1 MSETPAPDPA
11 ALVDEYDRGR
21 LSRRDLVARLTALG
35 AAAALCG
42 RAAAAEPGDGA
53 GPLFAGRNVD
63 HIALGVSDVARSVA
77 FYERFLGLKKLRGDG
92 RSAFLGRPDGGFF
105 LALFRAE
112 KPGLDHFCFGIEDY
126 DPAAAAATLKA
137 AGEEVRQTSGRT
149 YFKDPDG
156 IEVQL
161 AAKREL

>member
-1 MSETPAPDPA
+1 MSDTPAPDSA
-11 ALVDEYDRGR
+11 SLVDEYDRGR
-21 LSRRDLVARLTALG
+21 LSRRDLVAGLTALG
-35 AAAALCG
+35 AAAALSG
-42 RAAAAEPGDGA
+42 RAAAAEPDAG
-53 GPLFAGRNVD
+53 GPLFIGRNVD

-112 KPGLDHFCFGIEDY
+112 KPGLDHFCFGIEEY
-126 DPAAAAATLKA
+126 DPAAAAAKLEA
-137 AGEEVRQTSGRT
+137 AGKELRQTSGRI